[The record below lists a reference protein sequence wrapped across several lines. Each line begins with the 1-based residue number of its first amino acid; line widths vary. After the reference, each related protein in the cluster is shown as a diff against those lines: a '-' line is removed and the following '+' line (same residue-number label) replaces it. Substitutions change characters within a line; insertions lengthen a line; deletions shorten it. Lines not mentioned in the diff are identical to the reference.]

1 MTTTS
6 QRALARRGSA
16 KLRQRALEILTRLQ
30 QEYPDATTELNHDNA
45 FQLLVATIL
54 SAQCTDVR
62 VNLVT
67 PALFARYPE
76 PADLAQARLPEL
88 EELIHSTGFFRNKA
102 KNLKALGETLEGDY
116 AGRVPDR
123 RELLVQLPGVGRKT
137 ANVVLGSWF
146 GVPALPVDTHV
157 KRLSQRLALTKAN
170 DPDRIEVDLMAL
182 LPAEAWSFISHGLIL
197 HGRRLCK
204 ARRPTCE
211 PCVLRDLCPGALD
224 VAKGVPGR

>member
-1 MTTTS
+1 VP
-6 QRALARRGSA
+6 ARRVSS
-16 KLRQRALEILTRLQ
+16 KLRQRALEILNRLQ

-76 PADLAQARLPEL
+76 PSDLAQAQLPEL

-102 KNLKALGETLEGDY
+102 KNLKALGGTLVHEYD
-116 AGRVPDR
+116 GRIPDR

-137 ANVVLGSWF
+137 ANVVLGNWF

-157 KRLSQRLALTKAN
+157 KRLSQRLALTQAPKH
-170 DPDRIEVDLMAL
+170 PDRIEVDLMAL
-182 LPAEAWSFISHGLIL
+182 FPAETWSFISHGLIL
-197 HGRRLCK
+197 HGRRVCK

-211 PCVLRDLCPGALD
+211 PCVLGDLCPWSGN
-224 VAKGVPGR
+224 VAKGAPGR

>member
-1 MTTTS
+1 M
-6 QRALARRGSA
+6 
-16 KLRQRALEILTRLQ
+16 RQRALQILTRLQ

-102 KNLKALGETLEGDY
+102 KNLKGLGEKLVADYEGQ
-116 AGRVPDR
+116 VPDQ

-137 ANVVLGSWF
+137 ANVVLGNWF

-157 KRLSQRLALTKAN
+157 KRLSQRLALTKAT
-170 DPDRIEVDLMAL
+170 DPDRIEGDLRAL
-182 LPAEAWSFISHGLIL
+182 FPAEAWSFISHGLIL
-197 HGRRLCK
+197 HGRRVCK
-204 ARRPTCE
+204 ARRPACE
-211 PCVLRDLCPGALD
+211 SCALRDLCPGSRVSSSA
-224 VAKGVPGR
+224 GVVS